1 MQWQITVKPTTSDM
15 IGWVWLGQSANRE
28 DYLSGVAD
36 THEAALAEAK
46 AQVDE
51 AAARR
56 RAIREATTVEDYTP
70 AGEEPPT
77 EEAPVQE
84 SAPLIVHEGVPY

>member
-15 IGWVWLGQSANRE
+15 TDWVWLGQSADRE
-28 DYLSGVAD
+28 DYLSGRAG
-36 THEAALAEAK
+36 THEEALTEAK

-56 RAIREATTVEDYTP
+56 RTIREATTVEDYTP
-70 AGEEPPT
+70 AGEDPTVEEP
-77 EEAPVQE
+77 E
-84 SAPLIVHEGVPY
+84 PLIVHEGVPY